1 MGVPPPR
8 GGCHPSLYSAFPL
21 EVYLVA
27 PFLLFFPQWRLGQDR
42 YVVGSLCR
50 RVWPSQTFWALSI
63 QFMFRFEISEIPCA
77 QWNGTFWL
85 HRPNPSHCVF
95 GYCSCKEDTKEC
107 TGDNKFVK
115 WNGTFQSD
123 RPTEI
128 TRPVKVDHLQ
138 SWSRIFQLDQTEM
151 VHSIW
156 CTNRNFWNFGLNGK
170 RPVPLV
176 GNRYDGPLLT
186 DMPQCFFIID
196 FVRPR
201 NV

>member
-1 MGVPPPR
+1 MYGSTPPP

-95 GYCSCKEDTKEC
+95 GYCSCKEDTKEWYWGQQVC
-107 TGDNKFVK
+107 QMERDISVRPTDRDNQTSQSGSPSKLVPNISVGPN
-115 WNGTFQSD
+115 WNGPF
-123 RPTEI
+123 
-128 TRPVKVDHLQ
+128 HLMYQ
-138 SWSRIFQLDQTEM
+138 PKFLE
-151 VHSIW
+151 
-156 CTNRNFWNFGLNGK
+156 FWVEWK
-170 RPVPLV
+170 AP
-176 GNRYDGPLLT
+176 
-186 DMPQCFFIID
+186 CASCW
-196 FVRPR
+196 
-201 NV
+201 

>member
-1 MGVPPPR
+1 MTTGTR
-8 GGCHPSLYSAFPL
+8 
-21 EVYLVA
+21 
-27 PFLLFFPQWRLGQDR
+27 
-42 YVVGSLCR
+42 SLCR

-95 GYCSCKEDTKEC
+95 GYCSCKEDTKEWHWGQQVC
-107 TGDNKFVK
+107 RMERDISV
-115 WNGTFQSD
+115 QS
-123 RPTEI
+123 TEI
-128 TRPVKVDHLQ
+128 TRPVKVDHLK
-138 SWSRIFQLDQTEM
+138 SWSRIFQSDQSEM

-170 RPVPLV
+170 HPLPPVDD
-176 GNRYDGPLLT
+176 RYVGPLLT
-186 DMPQCFFIID
+186 DTPQYFFITD